1 MNFAIIG
8 ASGNVGR
15 KIIEILEK
23 SKISFND
30 LYLVASKKST
40 GKKIKF
46 REKEIEI
53 ENLDN
58 YDFSKAQITIFAAGS
73 NIAKEWAP
81 KAAEKTIVIDN
92 SSFFRMKENIPL
104 VVPEVNPEALGKH
117 ENIIANPNC
126 STMQMVLVLK
136 PLHDEYK
143 IKRVIVSTY
152 QAVSGAGK
160 EAMDE
165 LFAQTKNFLDKKDI
179 VSKNFTKQIAFNL
192 IPHIEVFDIDSYTKE
207 GLKTPKKTKKSLDE
221 KNFVSKNFT
230 KQIAFNLIPHID
242 VFDKDGYTKE
252 ELKMT
257 NETKKIL
264 DEKIEV
270 TATCVRVPVRTGHSE
285 SINIEFEKSY
295 DLENIVKILE
305 NAPGC
310 KVFDDRKDGGYI
322 TPLEA
327 ENNYTTFIS
336 RIRKD
341 NTNPKAINIW
351 VVSDNLLK
359 GAALNTVQIAEH
371 LMKKL

>member
-15 KIIEILEK
+15 KTIEILEK
-23 SKISFND
+23 SKIPFKE
-30 LYLVASKKST
+30 LYLVASKKSA
-40 GKKIKF
+40 GKKIIF
-46 REKEIEI
+46 REKEIVI
-53 ENLDN
+53 ESLES
-58 YDFSKAQITIFAAGS
+58 YDFAKAQITFFAAGS
-73 NIAKEWAP
+73 QIAKDWVP
-81 KAAEKTIVIDN
+81 KAARETIVIDN
-92 SSFFRMKENIPL
+92 SSYFRMQKDIPF
-104 VVPEVNPEALGKH
+104 VVPEVNADALIKH
-117 ENIIANPNC
+117 NNIISNPNC
-126 STMQMVLVLK
+126 STMQMVLALK

-143 IKRVIVSTY
+143 INRVVVSTY

-160 EAMDE
+160 VPMDE
-165 LFAQTKNFLDKKDI
+165 LFEQTKNFLENKKI
-179 VSKNFTKQIAFNL
+179 N
-192 IPHIEVFDIDSYTKE
+192 
-207 GLKTPKKTKKSLDE
+207 
-221 KNFVSKNFT
+221 SKNFT

-264 DEKIEV
+264 DNDIDV

-285 SINIEFEKSY
+285 SINIEFDNLY
-295 DLENIVKILE
+295 DFENIIKILS

-310 KVFDDRKDGGYI
+310 KVIDERKDGGYI

-327 ENNYTTFIS
+327 EGNYTTYIS

-341 NTNPKAINIW
+341 NSNVKAINIW

-371 LMKKL
+371 LVKKL

>member
-15 KIIEILEK
+15 KTIEILEK
-23 SKISFND
+23 SKISFKE
-30 LYLVASKKST
+30 LYLVASKKSA
-40 GKKIKF
+40 GKKVKF

-53 ENLDN
+53 ENLEN

-73 NIAKEWAP
+73 KIAEEWAP
-81 KAAEKTIVIDN
+81 KAAKETVVIDN
-92 SSFFRMKENIPL
+92 SSFFRMQKNIPL
-104 VVPEVNPEALGKH
+104 VVPEVNSEALDKH

-143 IKRVIVSTY
+143 IKRVVVSTY

-160 EAMDE
+160 EATDE
-165 LFAQTKNFLDKKDI
+165 LFDQTKMYLENYHHQEDGLNK
-179 VSKNFTKQIAFNL
+179 
-192 IPHIEVFDIDSYTKE
+192 IE
-207 GLKTPKKTKKSLDE
+207 
-221 KNFVSKNFT
+221 SKNFT

-242 VFDKDGYTKE
+242 TFDKDGYTRE

-295 DLENIVKILE
+295 DLENIIKILD

-310 KVFDDRKDGGYI
+310 KVIDDRKDGGYI

-327 ENNYTTFIS
+327 ENDYTTYIS

-359 GAALNTVQIAEH
+359 GAALNTVQIAEC

>member
-15 KIIEILEK
+15 KTIEILEK
-23 SKISFND
+23 SKIPFKE
-30 LYLVASKKST
+30 LFLVASAKSA

-46 REKEIEI
+46 RDKEIEI
-53 ENLDN
+53 IDLEK
-58 YDFSKAQITIFAAGS
+58 YDFSKAKITFFAAGS
-73 NIAKEWAP
+73 QIAKGWAH
-81 KAAEKTIVIDN
+81 KAAKKTIVIDN
-92 SSFFRMKENIPL
+92 SSYFRMEKEIPL
-104 VVPEVNPEALGKH
+104 VVPEINPEALDKH
-117 ENIIANPNC
+117 KNIIANPNC

-143 IKRVIVSTY
+143 INRVVVSTY

-160 EAMDE
+160 AAMDE
-165 LFAQTKNFLDKKDI
+165 LFSQTKDF
-179 VSKNFTKQIAFNL
+179 
-192 IPHIEVFDIDSYTKE
+192 
-207 GLKTPKKTKKSLDE
+207 LDE
-221 KNFVSKNFT
+221 KKINSKNFT

-242 VFDKDGYTKE
+242 TFGADGYTKE

-264 DEKIEV
+264 DEDIDV

-285 SINIEFEKSY
+285 SINIEFDNLF
-295 DLENIVKILE
+295 DLENVIRILKK
-305 NAPGC
+305 APGC
-310 KVFDDRKDGGYI
+310 KVVDDRSDGGYI

-327 ENNYTTFIS
+327 EGDYTTYIS

-341 NTNPKAINIW
+341 NSNMKAINMW

-359 GAALNTVQIAEH
+359 GAALNTVQIAEC
-371 LMKKL
+371 LVKKL

>member
-15 KIIEILEK
+15 KTIEILEK
-23 SKISFND
+23 SKVPFQE
-30 LYLVASKKST
+30 LLLVASKKSA

-46 REKEIEI
+46 RDKEIVI
-53 ENLDN
+53 QNLEN
-58 YDFSKAQITIFAAGS
+58 YDFSKAQITFFAAGS
-73 NIAKEWAP
+73 QIAKDWAP
-81 KAAEKTIVIDN
+81 KAAKKTIVIDN
-92 SSFFRMKENIPL
+92 SSYFRMEKDVPL
-104 VVPEVNPEALGKH
+104 VVPEVNPDDLDKH
-117 ENIIANPNC
+117 KNIISNPNC
-126 STMQMVLVLK
+126 STMQMVLALK

-143 IKRVIVSTY
+143 INRVVVSTY

-160 EAMDE
+160 APMDE
-165 LFAQTKNFLDKKDI
+165 LFDQTKDFLNKKKI
-179 VSKNFTKQIAFNL
+179 SSKNF
-192 IPHIEVFDIDSYTKE
+192 S
-207 GLKTPKKTKKSLDE
+207 
-221 KNFVSKNFT
+221 

-264 DEKIEV
+264 DEDINV
-270 TATCVRVPVRTGHSE
+270 TATCVRVPVKTGHSE
-285 SINIEFEKSY
+285 SINIEFDNLY
-295 DLENIVKILE
+295 DFENIIKILN

-310 KVFDDRKDGGYI
+310 KVLDQRKDGGYM
-322 TPLEA
+322 TPIEA
-327 ENNYTTFIS
+327 EGDYTTYIS

-341 NTNPKAINIW
+341 NSNIKAINIW

-371 LMKKL
+371 LVKKL

>member
-23 SKISFND
+23 SKISFKE
-30 LYLVASKKST
+30 LFLVASAKSA
-40 GKKIKF
+40 GKKVKF

-53 ENLDN
+53 EDLKN
-58 YDFSKAQITIFAAGS
+58 YNFSKAQITIFAVGS
-73 NIAKEWAP
+73 QIAKDWVP
-81 KAAEKTIVIDN
+81 KAAKQTIVIDN
-92 SSFFRMKENIPL
+92 SSFFRMQKNIPL
-104 VVPEVNPEALGKH
+104 VVPEVNPDALDKH

-143 IKRVIVSTY
+143 INRVIVSTY

-160 EAMDE
+160 EATDE
-165 LFAQTKNFLDKKDI
+165 LFEQTKNFLDKKDI

-192 IPHIEVFDIDSYTKE
+192 IPHIDI
-207 GLKTPKKTKKSLDE
+207 
-221 KNFVSKNFT
+221 
-230 KQIAFNLIPHID
+230 
-242 VFDKDGYTKE
+242 FDKDGYTKE

-257 NETKKIL
+257 NETKKII
-264 DEKIEV
+264 DESIDV
-270 TATCVRVPVRTGHSE
+270 SATCVRVPVRTGHSE

-295 DLENIVKILE
+295 DLKNIIKILN

-310 KVFDDRKDGGYI
+310 KVVDERKDGGYI
-322 TPLEA
+322 TPIEA
-327 ENNYTTFIS
+327 EGNYTTYIS

-341 NTNPKAINIW
+341 NSNVKAINIW

-359 GAALNTVQIAEH
+359 GAALNTIQIAEC
-371 LMKKL
+371 LMKKI